1 MLWSTG
7 YDMEEHLHDTSTT
20 DERPFS
26 DEAEKTLHRGLR
38 MMVNDIAF
46 GLRDSLDA
54 QSIRQE
60 VTLDIEKVHHQIDEM
75 AGDIIQN
82 TDAVEQVQNDLSEVQ
97 SELESTIE
105 DIQSDVSMLIDNE
118 VSQNDLDDI
127 RRQLDVL
134 TNAISNMLQ
143 SNADNAADV
152 STQYQWALKNT
163 DLL

>member
-1 MLWSTG
+1 
-7 YDMEEHLHDTSTT
+7 MEEHLHDTSTT

-60 VTLDIEKVHHQIDEM
+60 VTLDMEKVHHRVDEM

-82 TDAVEQVQNDLSEVQ
+82 T
-97 SELESTIE
+97 ESIDNTNNTISDIE
-105 DIQSDVSMLIDNE
+105 NDIQSIQQDVSMLIDNE

-134 TNAISNMLQ
+134 TTAIANML
-143 SNADNAADV
+143 SGMSDNAANV
-152 STQYQWALKNT
+152 STEFLWALKNT
-163 DLL
+163 DVL